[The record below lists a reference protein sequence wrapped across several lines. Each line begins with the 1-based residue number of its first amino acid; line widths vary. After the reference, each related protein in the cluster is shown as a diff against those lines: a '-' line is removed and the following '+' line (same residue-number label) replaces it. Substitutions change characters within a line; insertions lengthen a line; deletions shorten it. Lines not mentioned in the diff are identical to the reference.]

1 MSPFRKAIQRSSAAR
16 LPSSWY
22 CSKLIFCVVK
32 GWSLLNAI
40 SSAFLSM
47 KMLKRGNIKT
57 ERKLFIG
64 VCICVSMVKVISLSN
79 SAYQLLLE
87 AKNKNESFSDVVTRE
102 IKKEKRDITKFFGI
116 WRNDKEITK
125 AFKEVYAGRK
135 RFKLRDVRL

>member
-1 MSPFRKAIQRSSAAR
+1 M
-16 LPSSWY
+16 
-22 CSKLIFCVVK
+22 VK